1 MRQILTTVSAAA
13 LASLLAGWP
22 AAAQQEEGEE
32 VGAPED
38 AADWGTAEDARGAG
52 EITCRELTLIDTATV
67 PGVLHFIAG
76 HRAGMEEMAGMDDAR
91 AAMDEAGTA
100 DAGTERDPAT
110 DGAALPGD
118 DAETD
123 AAEEAAETDAA
134 EDAAETDAAED
145 AAEPDA
151 ADEAAEADAADAA
164 AEAGDADPAADG
176 ATIVQVRGFF
186 EVPVEQTLIACSADP
201 DARAADVIEEQRAA
215 AENGEEEG
223 SGN

>member
-1 MRQILTTVSAAA
+1 MR
-13 LASLLAGWP
+13 
-22 AAAQQEEGEE
+22 
-32 VGAPED
+32 
-38 AADWGTAEDARGAG
+38 R
-52 EITCRELTLIDTATV
+52 R
-67 PGVLHFIAG
+67 
-76 HRAGMEEMAGMDDAR
+76 RRDDA
-91 AAMDEAGTA
+91 T
-100 DAGTERDPAT
+100 
-110 DGAALPGD
+110 
-118 DAETD
+118 
-123 AAEEAAETDAA
+123 